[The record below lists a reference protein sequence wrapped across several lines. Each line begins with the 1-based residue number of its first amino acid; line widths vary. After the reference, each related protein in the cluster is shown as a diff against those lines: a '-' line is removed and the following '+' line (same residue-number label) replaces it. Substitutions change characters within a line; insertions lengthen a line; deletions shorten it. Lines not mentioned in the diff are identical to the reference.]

1 MASPF
6 RLSYVTDVEGNLDY
20 FHAFV
25 KLSEYLDYDGE
36 GVLKLADQSFFVFG
50 GDIVDKGLGDE
61 RLCRQ
66 LVALKQKHPD
76 RVFLLVGNRDL
87 NKVCQFLPLLSTR
100 RKPLPCSNV
109 SAFFICCCAIIRM
122 WSIPFPRPV
131 LSVNG
136 NDMSILIFRC
146 DTPPNSATAT
156 WLSPS
161 LMSRAHIG
169 TSRQPPYSNTS
180 LSSREVTTTPRCR

>member
-36 GVLKLADQSFFVFG
+36 GALKLADRSFFVFG

-87 NKVCQFLPLLSTR
+87 NKVCRFHPLLATR
-100 RKPLPCSNV
+100 RKTLSCYLFF
-109 SAFFICCCAIIRM
+109 AFFSVAVLSFERGRF
-122 WSIPFPRPV
+122 PFPV
-131 LSVNG
+131 LFYPS
-136 NDMSILIFRC
+136 
-146 DTPPNSATAT
+146 TAT
-156 WLSPS
+156 
-161 LMSRAHIG
+161 
-169 TSRQPPYSNTS
+169 T
-180 LSSREVTTTPRCR
+180 